1 MEDAGSFRTLQ
12 KPRHLSGSRLETA
25 LEKHKD
31 AGGRLFLLDYDGT
44 LVPFAST
51 PEGAAPDNAVLE
63 LLRELN
69 SDPHTRVVIV
79 SGRDA
84 STLEEWLGETGV
96 ELVAEHGGMRFDAE
110 TREWRA
116 AEEAYSEE
124 WKVQLRPIFEVF
136 VDRTPGS
143 MLEEKG
149 AALVWHFRRADPDM
163 GALRAAELTDA
174 LEGQIANTPLHILH
188 GHKVV
193 EVKPSGV
200 SKGKAIQPWLIAEP
214 LADFVLTAGDDVTD
228 EALFEA
234 VGDLGYTVKVGVPG
248 RSKAKYY
255 VNSPFEMRSLL
266 SAFLSK

>member
-1 MEDAGSFRTLQ
+1 M
-12 KPRHLSGSRLETA
+12 
-25 LEKHKD
+25 
-31 AGGRLFLLDYDGT
+31 
-44 LVPFAST
+44 
-51 PEGAAPDNAVLE
+51 
-63 LLRELN
+63 
-69 SDPHTRVVIV
+69 VIV

-84 STLEEWLGETGV
+84 STLEAWLGDTGV

-110 TREWRA
+110 TRQWQA
-116 AEEAYSEE
+116 AEEAYSED
-124 WKVQLRPIFEVF
+124 WKLQLRPIFEVF

-214 LADFVLTAGDDVTD
+214 SADFILTAGDDVTD

-234 VGDLGYTVKVGVPG
+234 VGDRGYTVKVGVPG
-248 RSKAKYY
+248 RSKAKFY

-266 SAFLSK
+266 SSFLSTV